1 MLLLRIIPCAYPP
14 LFAPTAARLSIRN
27 PASSLYGGFK
37 PKGSEVLRLFGNEDV
52 TSVSTFVGPSRNIF
66 CG

>member
-1 MLLLRIIPCAYPP
+1 
-14 LFAPTAARLSIRN
+14 
-27 PASSLYGGFK
+27 
-37 PKGSEVLRLFGNEDV
+37 VLRLFGNEDV